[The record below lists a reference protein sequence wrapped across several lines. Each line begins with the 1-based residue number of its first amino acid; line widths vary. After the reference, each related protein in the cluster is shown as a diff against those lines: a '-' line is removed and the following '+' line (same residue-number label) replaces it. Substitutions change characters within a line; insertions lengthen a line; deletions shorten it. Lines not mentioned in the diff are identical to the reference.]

1 LHHEEKILFSLLKK
15 EIAVNMMQSYPGID
29 PDVSKW
35 KGQEITDF
43 QEDLRI
49 KANGQIS
56 EKWFYTHMKGENS
69 SMPRIDVLDL
79 LSQYAGYINWQ
90 DFRHKNLANLPGEE
104 KSGRPLK
111 SLLKIPLMFFSVMIL
126 LLIIFKLINTQNY
139 RFTFIDADTGE
150 PVTDSSLR
158 AELLMEDESPVSLMS
173 DENGNIYI
181 KTNKSRVSMIVKAPY
196 YFTDTVT
203 RMLRKFNHNE
213 QISLH
218 ADYYALM
225 VGYFSQSN
233 VESWTKRREQLAG
246 IFSEDA
252 IIYQFPDRDKGSG
265 MALYNK
271 WEFIDKI
278 TMPSSGLRQIE
289 ILDSRYLNGKIT
301 VLRFRIK
308 ADKE

>member
-1 LHHEEKILFSLLKK
+1 LRQEEKILFSLLKK
-15 EIAVNMMQSYPGID
+15 EIAITMMQSYPGID
-29 PDVSKW
+29 PEISKW

-56 EKWFYTHMKGENS
+56 EKWFYTHMKGENP

-90 DFRHKNLANLPGEE
+90 DFRHKNLANLPGAE
-104 KSGRPLK
+104 KQERSVY
-111 SLLKIPLMFFSVMIL
+111 SLIKIPLMFISIMAL
-126 LLIIFKLINTQNY
+126 LFVIIKLINTQNY
-139 RFTFIDADTGE
+139 RFSFIDADTGE
-150 PVTDSSLR
+150 PITDNNLR
-158 AELLMEDESPVSLMS
+158 AELLMENESPVSLMS
-173 DENGNIYI
+173 DENGNINI

-196 YFTDTVT
+196 YFTDTVS
-203 RMLRKFNHNE
+203 RMLRKFDHNE

-218 ADYYALM
+218 ADYYSLM
-225 VGYFSQSN
+225 VGYFSQSD
-233 VESWTKRREQLAG
+233 VESWTKRREQLDG

-252 IIYQFPDRDKGSG
+252 IIYQFPDKDKGNG